1 MEDLKREIRGRELAN
16 LFHPPPP
23 SELPSLLLTLY
34 LFIWIAE
41 KWGVGKLLK
50 LKKKKKERL

>member
-23 SELPSLLLTLY
+23 SELPSLE
-34 LFIWIAE
+34 IIA
-41 KWGVGKLLK
+41 
-50 LKKKKKERL
+50 KKPGSTDTSLVTI